1 MNAAGERA
9 ADNGGRWSLVLL
21 AFALVIGGLL
31 RFVNLGASEMTP
43 DEAASWAA
51 AAAPTIADVIRR
63 QAVLNPGKLAAY
75 ELVLHGW
82 IRLFGSDVTAMRT
95 LSAMLGIVAIAL
107 VFWVAR
113 ELLTLGG
120 RGERS
125 AVDIDYAAA
134 LSALIFAVTLTMI
147 RFARESRM
155 YPLLIAALLAETGFL
170 LRAHRRG
177 GLANYAAVS
186 LFTAIAIA
194 ANFNAVFAI
203 AAQGLWLLLSREGR
217 RGGIPYQ
224 PLAALALGAAAL
236 LPVLAG
242 AVSSSVGAMD
252 KGALDW
258 IAPPRPWELFSFFNR
273 GTGTLPFP
281 VLLALAAWGVV
292 SQWSRLRDSIIFAL
306 FWMYGPVILLYVMSL
321 TVTPL
326 LVERYALSSFV
337 AFFILAAVGI
347 AACNSRRVRAGAI
360 ALTVALSIGH
370 AAPLL
375 LKPPSLQWRHAAD
388 LIRRGIPN
396 ATIVIAPS
404 YGANVLIYYLPR
416 SDRYDVTGLTVDS
429 CAKSTL
435 LLLWDHALEGPS
447 GKEARA
453 CRPSFPRVI
462 FTEKDLSVLSR

>member
-9 ADNGGRWSLVLL
+9 ADSGKSSAFALL
-21 AFALVIGGLL
+21 AFAIVIGGLL
-31 RFVNLGASEMTP
+31 RLVNLGASEMTP

-51 AAAPTIADVIRR
+51 AAAPTVADAVRR

-95 LSAMLGIVAIAL
+95 LSALLGIVAITL

-113 ELLTLGG
+113 ELLALSGQST
-120 RGERS
+120 
-125 AVDIDYAAA
+125 VDIDYAAA
-134 LSALIFAVTLTMI
+134 LSALIFAVTLTML

-155 YPLLIAALLAETGFL
+155 YPLLIAAILAETGFL

-177 GLANYAAVS
+177 GIANYAAVS
-186 LFTAIAIA
+186 VFTAIAIA

-217 RGGIPYQ
+217 RGGIPYK
-224 PLAALALGAAAL
+224 PLAALVLGAAAL

-242 AVSSSVGAMD
+242 AVANSVGAMD
-252 KGALDW
+252 QGALDW
-258 IAPPRPWELFSFFNR
+258 IAPPKLSELFSFFNR

-281 VLLALAAWGVV
+281 VLLALAVWGAV
-292 SQWSRLRDSIIFAL
+292 SQWSRLRDSIVFAL
-306 FWMYGPVILLYVMSL
+306 FWMYGPVLLLYVMSL

-337 AFFILAAVGI
+337 PFFILASVGI
-347 AACNSRRVRAGAI
+347 AACPSRRMRAGAI

-370 AAPLL
+370 AAPFL

-388 LIRRGIPN
+388 LIRTDVPN
-396 ATIVIAPS
+396 ATIAVAPS

-416 SDRYDVTGLTVDS
+416 SDRYNVTGLTADS
-429 CAKSTL
+429 CAKSSL

-447 GKEARA
+447 GKQARA